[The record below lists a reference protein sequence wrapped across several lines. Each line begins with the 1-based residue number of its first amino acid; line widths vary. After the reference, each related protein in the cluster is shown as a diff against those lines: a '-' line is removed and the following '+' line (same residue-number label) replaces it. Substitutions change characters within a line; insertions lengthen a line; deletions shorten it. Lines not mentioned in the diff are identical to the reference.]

1 MLIMVTM
8 FHWVAV
14 NHKEV
19 DTTTICPNTLCSWPV
34 IDSKWINPR
43 GFGDLKNNTHVPV
56 LTKTLNVIIKL
67 KLIRAWRVSL
77 SPHFLFFNLS
87 NRDANHQI
95 IASKIT
101 LFLQFG
107 FHCQSTVENCVAQLI
122 INTHWYLS
130 LSTCY
135 LLSLIKFGTEN
146 RGPIIFAY
154 EYEYRSERH
163 DSWRWWWCKQVRQ
176 RKKRE

>member
-1 MLIMVTM
+1 MVTI

-130 LSTCY
+130 LY
-135 LLSLIKFGTEN
+135 LLLTLFDKV
-146 RGPIIFAY
+146 RHRKPRAY
-154 EYEYRSERH
+154 YFCLWIRIQKWT
-163 DSWRWWWCKQVRQ
+163 SWFMKVVVV
-176 RKKRE
+176 